1 MYMHVL
7 NIFLQFD
14 GQTFKFDIPVS
25 CKKKPKYQKKN
36 GKQLARLLSRKFAC
50 NNIFIFNYI

>member
-14 GQTFKFDIPVS
+14 GQTFKFDIPVR
-25 CKKKPKYQKKN
+25 CKKKPKYQKKW
-36 GKQLARLLSRKFAC
+36 KTVSKIVVKKIC
-50 NNIFIFNYI
+50 M

>member
-14 GQTFKFDIPVS
+14 GQTFKFDIPVR
-25 CKKKPKYQKKN
+25 CKKKPKYQKKMEN
-36 GKQLARLLSRKFAC
+36 S
-50 NNIFIFNYI
+50 